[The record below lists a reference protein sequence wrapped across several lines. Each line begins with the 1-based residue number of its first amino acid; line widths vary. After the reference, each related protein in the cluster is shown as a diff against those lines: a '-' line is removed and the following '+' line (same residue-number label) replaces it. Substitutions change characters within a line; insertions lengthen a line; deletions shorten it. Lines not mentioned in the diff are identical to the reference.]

1 MKKTIRSKAVIAVL
15 AMAVSSASSVCFAQS
30 SGEATYKAKCQMC
43 HGTDGLGT
51 TPAGKAMKAV
61 PFTDP
66 QILNKPDADLIAAT
80 KNGKGKMPAYAGK
93 LSDGD
98 IKAVIAYIHTL
109 QKK

>member
-1 MKKTIRSKAVIAVL
+1 MLNRNCQVVLIVL
-15 AMAVSSASSVCFAQS
+15 ATLCASTAGLAEA
-30 SGEATYKAKCQMC
+30 SGADTYKAKCQMC
-43 HGTDGLGT
+43 HGADGLGG
-51 TPAGKAMKAV
+51 TPAGKAMKAI

-66 QILNKPDADLIAAT
+66 QIISKSDADLIAAT
-80 KNGKGKMPAYAGK
+80 TNGKGKMPAYKGK

>member
-1 MKKTIRSKAVIAVL
+1 MLNRHICTRILTLSLSL
-15 AMAVSSASSVCFAQS
+15 ASAALHAQAP
-30 SGEATYKAKCQMC
+30 GADTYKAKCQMC
-43 HGTDGLGT
+43 HGADGLGA

-66 QILNKPDADLIAAT
+66 QILNKSDADLIAAT
-80 KNGKGKMPAYAGK
+80 KSGKGKMPAYAGK

-98 IKAVIAYIHTL
+98 IKAVIAYVHTL

>member
-1 MKKTIRSKAVIAVL
+1 LIACSL
-15 AMAVSSASSVCFAQS
+15 AQAQ
-30 SGEATYKAKCQMC
+30 ATGKDTYTAKCQMC
-43 HGTDGLGT
+43 HGADGLGA
-51 TPAGKAMKAV
+51 TPAGKAMKAI

-66 QILNKPDADLIAAT
+66 QIISKSDADLAAAT

-98 IKAVIAYIHTL
+98 IKAVVTYIHTL